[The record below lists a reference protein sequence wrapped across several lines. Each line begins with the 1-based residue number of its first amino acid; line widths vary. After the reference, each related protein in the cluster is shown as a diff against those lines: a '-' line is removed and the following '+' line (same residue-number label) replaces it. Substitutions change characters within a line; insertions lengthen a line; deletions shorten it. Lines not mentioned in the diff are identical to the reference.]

1 MQVQTNPCDARQN
14 TAALAAVDPQIRPI
28 CRGDLVPTVYLYN
41 RSKIHG
47 SGREER
53 RLSVAFSSALQTS
66 FQRPMDQRSC
76 CQQGAARCNH

>member
-41 RSKIHG
+41 
-47 SGREER
+47 
-53 RLSVAFSSALQTS
+53 
-66 FQRPMDQRSC
+66 
-76 CQQGAARCNH
+76 